1 MSRPTLR
8 ATTANSANAVRTSAP
23 EPGDADA
30 DGLLSVLSLEDL
42 QAQAPRR
49 RSGGAMVWALGAAA
63 LLCGLWLAWLLW
75 PSSPAREPAPVA
87 PELSIRPAPPAAV
100 VAQDPALG
108 SRPAAIIDAPQDS
121 AVVMAQPDSAALSS
135 LASVPAQPASAGQLA
150 QAMPAG
156 AVGTV
161 APQESA
167 LASQAL
173 APAAPVAAAAVPREA
188 RRVGPKEQ
196 TKEQKRAAAKAEAAR
211 GRTAAGNGKPA
222 AADPDAQLLAA
233 VVQHLDQQ
241 QAPHDFNESPDAAPK
256 VSLAQCKGLR
266 GADASQCRAQA
277 CAGRWGVDRAC
288 PMRNGGKS

>member
-8 ATTANSANAVRTSAP
+8 ATSANPADPARASAP
-23 EPGDADA
+23 EAGDADA

-49 RSGGAMVWALGAAA
+49 RSGGAMIWALGGAA

-75 PSSPAREPAPVA
+75 PSGPASEPAPVV
-87 PELSIRPAPPAAV
+87 PELSTRPTPPPAIL
-100 VAQDPALG
+100 AQDPALG
-108 SRPAAIIDAPQDS
+108 SRPAAIIDAPQD
-121 AVVMAQPDSAALSS
+121 AVVAAAEPAQAASAGVAG
-135 LASVPAQPASAGQLA
+135 LAAQPAGASQPAL
-150 QAMPAG
+150 AMPAA

-161 APQESA
+161 APPEA
-167 LASQAL
+167 VKASRAV
-173 APAAPVAAAAVPREA
+173 APPAPVAAAAVPREA
-188 RRVGPKEQ
+188 RRMPPKEA
-196 TKEQKRAAAKAEAAR
+196 KRAAAKTEAPRNRA
-211 GRTAAGNGKPA
+211 AAGSGKA
-222 AADPDAQLLAA
+222 GNADPDAQLLAA

-241 QAPHDFNESPDAAPK
+241 QAPHDFNENPEAAPK

>member
-8 ATTANSANAVRTSAP
+8 ATSANSAAGVRASAP

-49 RSGGAMVWALGAAA
+49 RSGGSMIWALGAAA

-75 PSSPAREPAPVA
+75 PASPAREPAPIV
-87 PELSIRPAPPAAV
+87 PELSTRPAPPAAV
-100 VAQDPALG
+100 MAQDAGLG
-108 SRPAAIIDAPQDS
+108 ARPAAIIDAP
-121 AVVMAQPDSAALSS
+121 AALAAEPAPPASAALAGLSAPPAGVS
-135 LASVPAQPASAGQLA
+135 QPLPGVPAAAAAPA
-150 QAMPAG
+150 
-156 AVGTV
+156 
-161 APQESA
+161 ESA
-167 LASQAL
+167 LASQAVQ
-173 APAAPVAAAAVPREA
+173 PAVPVAAALPRDS
-188 RRVGPKEQ
+188 RRAAPKEP
-196 TKEQKRAAAKAEAAR
+196 K
-211 GRTAAGNGKPA
+211 RTAANKPEAPRSRTAAAANGAKA
-222 AADPDAQLLAA
+222 ASADPDAQLLAA

-241 QAPHDFNESPDAAPK
+241 QAPHDFNESPEASPK

>member
-8 ATTANSANAVRTSAP
+8 ASSANTAGSVRASAS
-23 EPGDADA
+23 EPDADA

-49 RSGGAMVWALGAAA
+49 RSGGTMVWALGGAA

-75 PSSPAREPAPVA
+75 PSSPAREPVPVP
-87 PELSIRPAPPAAV
+87 PELSTGPTPPAAAI
-100 VAQDPALG
+100 AQDPVAG
-108 SRPAAIIDAPQDS
+108 YRPATVIDAQQELAT
-121 AVVMAQPDSAALSS
+121 AV
-135 LASVPAQPASAGQLA
+135 AQPASSTLASLPA
-150 QAMPAG
+150 QAVPMLPAG
-156 AVGTV
+156 A
-161 APQESA
+161 ADPQEA
-167 LASQAL
+167 VPASQAL
-173 APAAPVAAAAVPREA
+173 AAVPSGPTAASSRES
-188 RRVGPKEQ
+188 RRMSSREPKRMAGKAKVEAPRS
-196 TKEQKRAAAKAEAAR
+196 RAA
-211 GRTAAGNGKPA
+211 TGNGST

-241 QAPHDFNESPDAAPK
+241 QTPHDFNESPDAAPQ

-288 PMRNGGKS
+288 PVRNGGKS